1 MSRLTT
7 VCKLKEDEWKCFCP
21 FVGVIL
27 CFKGSFQLAMETFD
41 EAIGYGMIS
50 RCPYAFAPK

>member
-7 VCKLKEDEWKCFCP
+7 VRKLKWERFCP

-27 CFKGSFQLAMETFD
+27 CFKGSFQLAMEAFD

-50 RCPYAFAPK
+50 RCPYAFASK